1 VNRSDKDISNQLLGI
16 EQWDPVY
23 QERYRK
29 ELQKMLEK
37 KLTGVRRWSYIFWIV
52 LGIGFTI
59 LFGTVAII
67 ARELPVLARVGFAVG
82 AVSGLVWACLA
93 GSIVKRGV
101 FDLKAHPKAMAGL
114 SWVTVVIMV
123 TLFMLIGSRIPDAIK
138 GVQMVVNCLVFLMM
152 AAVFMIFA
160 RINQAELNTR
170 EKLLEIEL
178 RLAEI
183 AEKMSEK

>member
-1 VNRSDKDISNQLLGI
+1 
-16 EQWDPVY
+16 
-23 QERYRK
+23 
-29 ELQKMLEK
+29 MLEK
-37 KLTGVRRWSYIFWIV
+37 KLTGARRWVYIFWTV

-67 ARELPVLARVGFAVG
+67 ARELPLLGRLVFAVG
-82 AVSGLVWACLA
+82 AVFGLAWACLA
-93 GSIVKRGV
+93 GSILKRGV

-114 SWVTVVIMV
+114 SWGVVVIMV
-123 TLFMLIGSRIPDAIK
+123 TLFMLIRGKLPDAIK
-138 GVQMVVNCLVFLMM
+138 GVQMVVNSLVFLMM

>member
-1 VNRSDKDISNQLLGI
+1 VSKFDKGISNQLLGI
-16 EQWDPVY
+16 EQWDPIY

-37 KLTGVRRWSYIFWIV
+37 KLTGARRWVYIFWIA
-52 LGIGFTI
+52 LGVGCTI

-67 ARELPVLARVGFAVG
+67 ARELPLLARFGFVAG
-82 AVSGLVWACLA
+82 AFFGLAWACLA

-114 SWVTVVIMV
+114 SWGFAVILV
-123 TLFMLIGSRIPDAIK
+123 TLLMLIGDRLPDAIK
-138 GVQMVVNCLVFLMM
+138 GVQMVVNGLVFLVMG
-152 AAVFMIFA
+152 AVFMILNQT
-160 RINQAELNTR
+160 NQAELRTR

-183 AEKMSEK
+183 AEKISEK

>member
-1 VNRSDKDISNQLLGI
+1 MNRSDKDISNQLLGI
-16 EQWDPVY
+16 EQWDPIY

-37 KLTGVRRWSYIFWIV
+37 KLTGARRWVYIFWAA
-52 LGIGFTI
+52 LGTGFTL
-59 LFGTVAII
+59 LFGTLAII
-67 ARELPVLARVGFAVG
+67 AGELPLLARFGFAVG
-82 AVSGLVWACLA
+82 AVFGLVWACLA

-114 SWVTVVIMV
+114 SWGLVVIMV
-123 TLFMLIGSRIPDAIK
+123 TLFMLIGGGLPDAIK
-138 GVQMVVNCLVFLMM
+138 GVQMVVNGLVFLIM
-152 AAVFMIFA
+152 AAMFMVLS
-160 RINQAELNTR
+160 RINEAELKTR

>member
-1 VNRSDKDISNQLLGI
+1 MNKSDKDISNQLLGI

-37 KLTGVRRWSYIFWIV
+37 KLTGVRRWEYIFWIV

-67 ARELPVLARVGFAVG
+67 ARELPLLARVGFAFG
-82 AVSGLVWACLA
+82 AVFGLAWACLA

-101 FDLKAHPKAMAGL
+101 FDLRAHPKAMAGL
-114 SWVTVVIMV
+114 GWVVALTVVI
-123 TLFMLIGSRIPDAIK
+123 LAMLAGIKLADPIK
-138 GVQMVVNCLVFLMM
+138 GVQMVVNGLVFLMI
-152 AAVFMIFA
+152 AAVFMIFN
-160 RINQAELNTR
+160 RIDQAELNTR

-178 RLAEI
+178 HLAEI
-183 AEKMSEK
+183 AEKISEK

>member
-37 KLTGVRRWSYIFWIV
+37 KLTGARRWVYIFWAAI
-52 LGIGFTI
+52 GTGFTI
-59 LFGTVAII
+59 LFGTLAII
-67 ARELPVLARVGFAVG
+67 ARELPVLARVAFAVG
-82 AVSGLVWACLA
+82 AVSGLAWACLA

-101 FDLKAHPKAMAGL
+101 FNLKAHPRAMAGL
-114 SWVTVVIMV
+114 NWGTVVIMM
-123 TLFMLIGSRIPDAIK
+123 TLFMLIGGKLPDAIK
-138 GVQMVVNCLVFLMM
+138 GVQMVVNGLVFLMM

-160 RINQAELNTR
+160 RINQAELSTR